1 MTDRS
6 WHVQMEGSLLAYE
19 WPTCT
24 GSLSVRDIYGGV
36 CLYDAQL
43 PRFMQIR
50 RFNWPPPAISVHYVK

>member
-6 WHVQMEGSLLAYE
+6 WHVQMEGPLLAYE

-24 GSLSVRDIYGGV
+24 ETLSQADIYETIRWP
-36 CLYDAQL
+36 DAQL

-50 RFNWPPPAISVHYVK
+50 YFNWPAYCSAEAP